1 MNLFQ
6 VVSGCE
12 WGNILLWEEG
22 LITLE
27 ICKKNRQ
34 PCHTKAITQFEYI
47 NGELI
52 TVGKTLTLYFQF
64 RTVLFY
70 FIYKSRIII
79 CIINRNG
86 WMDTNL
92 VLQNNR

>member
-1 MNLFQ
+1 MWSQTFGRQCISDFSLKSLLFDLLRSYCFQ

-27 ICKKNRQ
+27 ICRKNRL
-34 PCHTKAITQFEYI
+34 PCHAKAITQFEYM

-52 TVGKTLTLYFQF
+52 SIGKNPFYIMLYGD
-64 RTVLFY
+64 
-70 FIYKSRIII
+70 K
-79 CIINRNG
+79 
-86 WMDTNL
+86 
-92 VLQNNR
+92 

>member
-1 MNLFQ
+1 M
-6 VVSGCE
+6 SGCE

-52 TVGKTLTLYFQF
+52 SIGKNIFDNYVALNSF
-64 RTVLFY
+64 
-70 FIYKSRIII
+70 S
-79 CIINRNG
+79 INCHK
-86 WMDTNL
+86 T
-92 VLQNNR
+92 